1 MAGSDKIGHHPEL
14 TPLTQDCGL
23 LTIFA
28 KAHTSNPWGET
39 SLWVLNSLWKK
50 KKKKLIKADCIQL
63 QISFSSMSIYE
74 MQLDTAVSKKRS
86 SQTVCSFH
94 PPTPHPPMPWS
105 NMKPRQ
111 ASVALT
117 PYGLRKI
124 LAVTI
129 NDFFQHCPSASS
141 DQFPQCSSPNSWP
154 CTRTYEKSEWRW
166 MLCGMALC
174 LETAFSAALAMR
186 DAYRSFQLET
196 FCVARDCEAAGK
208 RHR

>member
-1 MAGSDKIGHHPEL
+1 
-14 TPLTQDCGL
+14 
-23 LTIFA
+23 
-28 KAHTSNPWGET
+28 
-39 SLWVLNSLWKK
+39 
-50 KKKKLIKADCIQL
+50 
-63 QISFSSMSIYE
+63 
-74 MQLDTAVSKKRS
+74 MQLEKKRS

-94 PPTPHPPMPWS
+94 RPSIPWS

-129 NDFFQHCPSASS
+129 NDFFQHYPSASS
-141 DQFPQCSSPNSWP
+141 DKFRQCLSSNSWP

-186 DAYRSFQLET
+186 DAYRSFQLENLL
-196 FCVARDCEAAGK
+196 CCARLRGCGQTTSVITKIYAVLRLLLRFSLIRETTKILPTWIFIIPRWWRRSSLSGPSSK
-208 RHR
+208 

>member
-1 MAGSDKIGHHPEL
+1 MRPASGSSTLFGRK
-14 TPLTQDCGL
+14 
-23 LTIFA
+23 
-28 KAHTSNPWGET
+28 N
-39 SLWVLNSLWKK
+39 
-50 KKKKLIKADCIQL
+50 KKLIKADCIQL

-94 PPTPHPPMPWS
+94 RPPIPWS

-129 NDFFQHCPSASS
+129 NDFFQHYPSASS
-141 DQFPQCSSPNSWP
+141 DQFRQCSSSNSCP